1 MNSRFARYAA
11 VATASG
17 LLLTACSETAPTAG
31 EDAVDAVD
39 AGDDAGAAGG
49 TISVL
54 SYWDGPPGSE
64 ILNDWLE
71 ACSALGPYEFEPV
84 IVPQDELIPT
94 AGRLT
99 ATGDAPGIIVADNQH
114 VPTLAEAG
122 ALEPLD
128 LDALGLAAEDF
139 QEGPF
144 SAGTYE
150 GDQYALPVGSN
161 GEVIFYNTRML
172 EEAGVEPP
180 TSWQELSDAA
190 AALTTDDV
198 HGWAVTL
205 APGETSTWNWLTALW
220 SNGGELTDLTSPEAV
235 EAMEWYTSF
244 VREGTSPEASLNW
257 DDEFVGQ
264 FLDEK
269 IAMIQTG
276 TWWLPTIIEEA
287 EKRGLE
293 FGQTMQVSPDGSAP
307 TVPFGGEVL
316 TLGLGLDE
324 DARSVANECIGLWFE
339 PERHVDFAARQGY
352 VPNYLPVQ
360 EEFLENNPSL
370 ETLATMLD
378 NSRSRTAEV
387 GSQYN
392 ALSPAIAAALQEV
405 AGGQLS
411 AEEALAQ
418 AQQVAG

>member
-1 MNSRFARYAA
+1 M
-11 VATASG
+11 
-17 LLLTACSETAPTAG
+17 
-31 EDAVDAVD
+31 
-39 AGDDAGAAGG
+39 
-49 TISVL
+49 L
-54 SYWDGPPGSE
+54 SYWDGPPNSE
-64 ILNDWLE
+64 VMADWLE
-71 ACSALGPYEFEPV
+71 VCSDLGAYDFEPV
-84 IVPQDELIPT
+84 VVPQKELIPT

-99 ATGDAPGIIVADNQH
+99 ATGDAPGIIIADNQH

-128 LDALGLAAEDF
+128 LDVLGLSAGDF

-161 GEVIFYNTRML
+161 GEVIIYNTRML
-172 EEAGVEPP
+172 AEAGVEPP
-180 TSWQELSDAA
+180 TSWQELTDAA

-198 HGWAVTL
+198 YGWGTTL
-205 APGETSTWNWLTALW
+205 VAGETATWNWLTALW
-220 SNGGELTDLTSPEAV
+220 SNGGDLTDLTSPEAI

-244 VREGTSPEASLNW
+244 VREGTSPEATLGW
-257 DDEFVGQ
+257 DSTDLMGQ
-264 FLDEK
+264 FLDER
-269 IAMIQTG
+269 IAMIQMG
-276 TWWLPTIIEEA
+276 TWWLPTLIEDA
-287 EKRGLE
+287 EERGIE

-316 TLGLGLDE
+316 ALGLGLDQE
-324 DARSVANECIGLWFE
+324 ARSVANECIGLWFE
-339 PERHVDFAARQGY
+339 PERHVEFSARQGY

-360 EEFLENNPSL
+360 EEFLKDNPSL

-387 GSQYN
+387 GSRYN
-392 ALSPAIAAALQEV
+392 ALSAAIAAALQEV
-405 AGGQLS
+405 AGGQRS

-418 AQQVAG
+418 AEEAAG